1 MNHND
6 GDYDDDHDTAG
17 SLGGGTIQTTSTI
30 ASYKSLS
37 SSVHIQKMMMIKEN
51 HLHRPKDGA
60 EDHQAVAH
68 SSTEKNKKPAATMT
82 TTTTDHSH
90 QKKQPAMYTPPQPM
104 PPPLPW
110 SVRPYLTPPSLELL
124 RAYCQSAI
132 RDDPHSDQSLL
143 QYGAAILS
151 FRDVIFPAVCEQHVL
166 ALAQVNGVAKRD
178 DRPHAHHVKTVRVAF
193 LKAVG
198 TTLQQMKDEQPS
210 YVISLLQ
217 QCAAAR
223 QKMTAPEEQQPQ
235 TATIDPKELAKLRRE
250 YNQETWEEIAELIK
264 AKNEL
269 EKEKA
274 KWDGINE
281 QLDAK
286 LKRLQKAETERLA
299 TMETEPKTT
308 AIINK
313 TKEDELLERIHNAAI
328 WLRVSATRITEGLPS
343 ARQLI
348 AQTEQHRA
356 QLYESYEA
364 ASTMD
369 WQTPNPP
376 AQQQQNN
383 VQPEEPASSSPP
395 PSAAAVVTMDL
406 VAQAFG
412 GAIDDDEEEGDQSM
426 EALDM

>member
-1 MNHND
+1 MNARTSSA
-6 GDYDDDHDTAG
+6 TA
-17 SLGGGTIQTTSTI
+17 
-30 ASYKSLS
+30 
-37 SSVHIQKMMMIKEN
+37 H
-51 HLHRPKDGA
+51 HRAKDGA
-60 EDHQAVAH
+60 EDHQAIAH
-68 SSTEKNKKPAATMT
+68 SNIKKKKPPAATMT
-82 TTTTDHSH
+82 TTHHSH
-90 QKKQPAMYTPPQPM
+90 QKKQPAWPTPPPPV

-110 SVRPYLTPPSLELL
+110 SVRPYLTPPSPDLL

-143 QYGAAILS
+143 QYGAAIVS
-151 FRDVIFPAVCEQHVL
+151 FRDVIFPAVCEQHVY

-178 DRPHAHHVKTVRVAF
+178 HRPHAYHVKTVRVAF
-193 LKAVG
+193 LKAVV
-198 TTLQQMKDEQPS
+198 TTLQQMKQQPS
-210 YVISLLQ
+210 YVQSLLQ
-217 QCAAAR
+217 QCAAKR
-223 QKMTAPEEQQPQ
+223 QKKATPEEQQQPA
-235 TATIDPKELAKLRRE
+235 TTIDPKELAKLRRE

-281 QLDAK
+281 QLEAK
-286 LKRLQKAETERLA
+286 LARLQKAETERWAAAATGVAAAA
-299 TMETEPKTT
+299 TMEAEPKTT

-313 TKEDELLERIHNAAI
+313 TKEDELLERIHDAAI

-343 ARQLI
+343 ARQLMV
-348 AQTEQHRA
+348 QTEQHRA

-364 ASTMD
+364 MSKMD

-376 AQQQQNN
+376 KPPTPP
-383 VQPEEPASSSPP
+383 QPEEPTPAVSSSPD
-395 PSAAAVVTMDL
+395 AAVVTMDL

-412 GAIDDDEEEGDQSM
+412 DATDDDEQEEGDQSM